1 MKKIPMFLLMIAPYA
16 FVKIFFDWGPSAAL
30 LLTYPSILLLNMV
43 YPYTFEAELLR
54 EKAII
59 LGYVSEAVEYSPLSV
74 GFPFCAFRYGPGHSR
89 DSFFVSA

>member
-43 YPYTFEAELLR
+43 YPYICVCQVKSDA
-54 EKAII
+54 K
-59 LGYVSEAVEYSPLSV
+59 
-74 GFPFCAFRYGPGHSR
+74 GHPKS
-89 DSFFVSA
+89 